1 MKDYQ
6 TSWNEIMKITERTQ
20 AARGVYAETLQSHK
34 GPMKNL
40 KALAS
45 AANCFFN
52 SRRVQKWQ
60 KSNTDTISQAPTGQ
74 ESEEQVKTNI
84 KERTAAP
91 SDMQAELKSVFAKR
105 ALTGELQDSDSEFEA
120 EYDSAGT
127 KEDDQ
132 EASVT
137 EPEKITK
144 QSESED
150 DKLIPGGEG
159 RLDLRAAHDKIKV
172 RPQNRRPPTRNPG
185 RH

>member
-34 GPMKNL
+34 GPMKKM

-52 SRRVQKWQ
+52 RREVQNWQ
-60 KSNTDTISQAPTGQ
+60 ESNTATISQAPTAQ
-74 ESEEQVKTNI
+74 EPEALVKTNI

-91 SDMQAELKSVFAKR
+91 SDMQAELKSVLAKR
-105 ALTGELQDSDSEFEA
+105 ALTGESQGSDSEFEA

-144 QSESED
+144 QSESAD
-150 DKLIPGGEG
+150 DKLIPSGEG
-159 RLDLRAAHDKIKV
+159 RLNHQAAHDKIKV
-172 RPQNRRPPTRNPG
+172 RPTKRRPPTRNPG